1 MVSLHFVFCW
11 SWIQSVSQV
20 GRHIKKG
27 SALLPVV
34 PFGRMIIMS
43 MSGLPKYFCYKFPPH
58 NLWLPQGDTL
68 LTCSVQWDLIIP
80 GTLRENRS
88 AVTMQDPLNMRT
100 SSGLRADGSLYSL
113 KSVAGSWNSSLQ
125 QHFLSIFK
133 KDGSVEVQDAWYCSW
148 LSSCVR
154 ISTLSRM
161 LPSPGE
167 LSEMV
172 LFRIPCNCIPV
183 GNVI

>member
-27 SALLPVV
+27 SGLLPVV
-34 PFGRMIIMS
+34 PFGRIIMS

-58 NLWLPQGDTL
+58 NLCDTWRHFAQ
-68 LTCSVQWDLIIP
+68 CSVQWDLIIP

-88 AVTMQDPLNMRT
+88 AVTMQDLLNIHT